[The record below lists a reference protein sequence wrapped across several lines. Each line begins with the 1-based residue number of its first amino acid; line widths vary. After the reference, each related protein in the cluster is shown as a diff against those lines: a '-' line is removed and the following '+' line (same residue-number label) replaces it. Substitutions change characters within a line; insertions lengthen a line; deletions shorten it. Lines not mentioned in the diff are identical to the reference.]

1 MADNPLPEDGKP
13 PKDVFKDFLDAASKK
28 AGENQTH
35 ANEQA
40 ALKSQKDALRA
51 ELLRQCNDA
60 KDGMRERY
68 EGHIHPILSLLETL
82 PEKDGKKF
90 HVKVAFSDG
99 NIDEAVEALDEI
111 LHDGPTLTITVRY
124 DKDWGKEV
132 ASQTDIHPMIKV
144 VLEPVSYRTDDD
156 ISVTRFDKLS
166 EDWDIGGG
174 FTKKHDESSA
184 YGYDSLREALGEWL
198 ADNAPDRIAD
208 IVAAKDGP
216 PPKGPTLPPA
226 TNKYKGG
233 ALRP

>member
-1 MADNPLPEDGKP
+1 MADTPLPEDNK
-13 PKDVFKDFLDAASKK
+13 PKDVFRDFLDAASKK
-28 AGENQTH
+28 LEENQ
-35 ANEQA
+35 ARADEQA
-40 ALKSQKDALRA
+40 ALKDQKDALRA
-51 ELLRQCNDA
+51 ELLQKCSDL

-68 EGHIHPILSLLETL
+68 EGNIHPILSVLETL

-90 HVKVAFSDG
+90 QVKVAFSDG
-99 NIDEAVEALDEI
+99 NIDEAVEALDEF

-124 DKDWGKEV
+124 DQDWGKEV
-132 ASQTDIHPMIKV
+132 ASPTDIHPMIKIV
-144 VLEPVSYRTDDD
+144 IEPISSTQDDT
-156 ISVTRFDKLS
+156 ISVTRFDKIS

-174 FTKKHDESSA
+174 FAKKHDVSTA
-184 YGYDSLREALGEWL
+184 YGYDGLRETLGEWL

-226 TNKYKGG
+226 TKKYKGG